1 MITRVAADAATAAA
15 LFAIDPPGL
24 GGVLLRARAGPERD
38 SWLALL
44 RSLLPSGTPWRRIPL
59 AINDTALLGGL
70 DLGATLQA
78 GQPVARLGALA
89 QADGGVVMLAM
100 AERIEAGPA
109 ARLTAVLDTHTVRL
123 ERDGLAVL
131 HPARLGVVALDE
143 GIEDDE
149 RPRAALVDRLA
160 FQPSLVMVPASG
172 DPWQLADIEAAR
184 AVLPR
189 VTASDAVLQAL
200 CAAADAL
207 GVASLRGPLLA
218 LRAAR
223 AAAALSGE
231 TQVREEHAALAARLV
246 LAPRATRLPQAEA
259 PAEDAESA
267 DTDVDDMDAA
277 DGAEETEDNAAPDL
291 SEASEGPDEDSR
303 SGEARAEELAS
314 SVLEAARAAIPAG
327 LLAALQPGQTHR
339 DRAQAGGR
347 AGAP

>member
-1 MITRVAADAATAAA
+1 MSTPVAADAALAAA

-78 GQPVARLGALA
+78 GQPVARQGALA
-89 QADGGVVMLAM
+89 QADGGVVLLAM
-100 AERIEAGPA
+100 AERIEAGTA
-109 ARLTAVLDTHTVRL
+109 ARLAAVLDTHTVRL

-131 HPARLGVVALDE
+131 HPARFGVVALDE

-160 FQPSLVMVPASG
+160 FQPSLAVGPASG
-172 DPWQLADIEAAR
+172 DAVAWQPADIAAAR

-207 GVASLRGPLLA
+207 GVASMRGAWLA

-223 AAAALSGE
+223 AAAALAGE
-231 TQVREEHAALAARLV
+231 TQVREEHAALAAR
-246 LAPRATRLPQAEA
+246 
-259 PAEDAESA
+259 
-267 DTDVDDMDAA
+267 
-277 DGAEETEDNAAPDL
+277 
-291 SEASEGPDEDSR
+291 
-303 SGEARAEELAS
+303 AR
-314 SVLEAARAAIPAG
+314 
-327 LLAALQPGQTHR
+327 
-339 DRAQAGGR
+339 
-347 AGAP
+347 